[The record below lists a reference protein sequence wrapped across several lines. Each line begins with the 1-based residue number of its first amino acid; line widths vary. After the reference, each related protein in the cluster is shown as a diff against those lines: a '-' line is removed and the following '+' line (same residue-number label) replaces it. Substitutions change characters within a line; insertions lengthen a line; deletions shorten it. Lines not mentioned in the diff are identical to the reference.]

1 MTVGVS
7 APAVEAA
14 LGEMRSMLAA
24 DGYEVAVRVGDKLGI
39 EVVAGP
45 DACADCLVP
54 KDVMAGVVS
63 GMLARGGVTVAES
76 DIELTYPADGRA

>member
-7 APAVEAA
+7 EAQIEAA
-14 LGEMRSMLAA
+14 LGEMRTMLAA
-24 DGYEVAVRVGDKLGI
+24 DRYEVAVRVGDKVGI

-54 KDVMAGVVS
+54 KQVMAGVVTQ
-63 GMLARGGVTVAES
+63 MLAKGGVTVAES
-76 DIELTYPADGRA
+76 DIELTYPADAT